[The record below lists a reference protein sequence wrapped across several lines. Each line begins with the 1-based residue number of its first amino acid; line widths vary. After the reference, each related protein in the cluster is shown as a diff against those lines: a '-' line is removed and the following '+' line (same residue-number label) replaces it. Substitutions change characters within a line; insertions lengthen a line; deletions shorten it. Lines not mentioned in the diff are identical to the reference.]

1 MAAKPDISTK
11 QLTPW
16 DQYKDK
22 SPEDTAAAIYA
33 QVIAASKMMCDWYWS
48 SIRTKRLTSLW
59 ARGFTF
65 LFLLLGTA
73 LPILSALQKTDLD
86 KLAFTQWAVALLA
99 AAGLMLVAD
108 RVFGWSSGWMRYITT
123 ATTMENLTQAF
134 KLEWGKFLVSKNGA
148 LDINDAKALYDLGAA
163 LEQELRK
170 LQGEETTKWVAE
182 FNTGI
187 TLLEG
192 LIKTQSEETEKKL
205 DIIRT
210 TLTTQQQTAKAEEKS
225 KLPGGIEATITHK
238 AEVKKVSISLDNKL
252 EEEFLGTVWA
262 KADISPGMH
271 KVTIKTTSE
280 SPVSIE
286 KLVEVSASTVAR
298 FEIKLP

>member
-11 QLTPW
+11 QLPPW

-22 SPEDTAAAIYA
+22 IPEDTAAAIYA
-33 QVIAASKMMCDWYWS
+33 QVSAASNMMCDWYWS

-59 ARGFTF
+59 ARGFSF
-65 LFLLLGTA
+65 LFLLLGTS
-73 LPILSALQKTDLD
+73 LPIFSALQKTDLD

-99 AAGLMLVAD
+99 AAGLVLVAD

-134 KLEWGKFLVSKNGA
+134 KLEWGKFLVSKNGP
-148 LDINDAKALYDLGAA
+148 LDINDAKALYDLGAT

-192 LIKTQSEETEKKL
+192 LIKTQREEIEKKL
-205 DIIRT
+205 DAIRT
-210 TLTTQQQTAKAEEKS
+210 TLTTQQQTAKAEEKTT
-225 KLPGGIEATITHK
+225 LPGGIEATITHK
-238 AEVKKVSISLDNKL
+238 AEVKAVRISLDNAQAL
-252 EEEFLGTVWA
+252 EFLGTIWA

-271 KVTIKTTSE
+271 KVTIQTTSE
-280 SPVSIE
+280 PPLSID